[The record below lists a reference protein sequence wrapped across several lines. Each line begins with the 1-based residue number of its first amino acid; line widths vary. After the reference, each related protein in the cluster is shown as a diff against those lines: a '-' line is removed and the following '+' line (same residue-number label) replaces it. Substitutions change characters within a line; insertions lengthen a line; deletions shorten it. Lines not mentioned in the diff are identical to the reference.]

1 MFALRGNIWDT
12 VRMADKTKSIRFRC
26 SEDVKRLLEQAAER
40 TDMSVS
46 DFVRLAALREAR
58 EVVK

>member
-1 MFALRGNIWDT
+1 
-12 VRMADKTKSIRFRC
+12 MADKNKSIRFRC